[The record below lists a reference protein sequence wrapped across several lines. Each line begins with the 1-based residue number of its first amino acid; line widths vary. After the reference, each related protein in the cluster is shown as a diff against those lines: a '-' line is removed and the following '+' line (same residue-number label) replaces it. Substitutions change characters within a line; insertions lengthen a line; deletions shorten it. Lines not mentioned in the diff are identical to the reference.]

1 MKKVVLYGDS
11 IRLSYMNG
19 VKEQL
24 GSDFEVY
31 SPHENCRF
39 AKFVLR
45 QIFEDREILKDID
58 IVHLNSG
65 LWDICNLFGDGTF
78 TTEKEY
84 IDCML
89 RIADILLSKCKKVIF
104 ATTTPVRPE
113 NFYNSNKDIIRF
125 NEIIVPLL
133 KEKGVIINDLYTPV
147 AADIEKY
154 IADDMLHLSAAGV
167 ELCTGL
173 VVNKIKEAAKE
184 L

>member
-1 MKKVVLYGDS
+1 MKKVILYGDS

-31 SPHENCRF
+31 APTENCRF
-39 AKFVLR
+39 AKFLLR
-45 QIFEDREILKDID
+45 QVFEDREILKDTD

-78 TTEKEY
+78 TSEQEY
-84 IDCML
+84 IDSML
-89 RIADILLSKCKKVIF
+89 RITDILLSKCKKVIF
-104 ATTTPVRPE
+104 ATTTPVNPK

-147 AADIEKY
+147 AADIEKF
-154 IADDMLHLSAAGV
+154 IADDTLHLSDSGV
-167 ELCTGL
+167 KLCTEL
-173 VVNKIKEAAKE
+173 VVNKIKEAANE